1 MPELP
6 EVETI
11 RRLLAEGRRGG
22 PPLPGQRITGAQ
34 VLWERTVAE
43 PDAALFVARVT
54 GQEILSLGRRGKYLR
69 LNLSRDV
76 LLIHLRMSGDLW
88 LEPLE
93 EPPHRHH
100 RVIFDLS
107 SGYRLGFNNARK
119 FGRLWLVEDPAP
131 WLDRLGPEPLDEAF
145 TVADFYAR
153 LHPRRRRLKPLL
165 LDQTFLAGL
174 GNIYT
179 DEALHRAH
187 LHPLRIANTL
197 TVQEA
202 AALLD
207 SIRFVLREG
216 LRQNG
221 ASIDWVYRGG
231 GFQNT
236 FQVYQRTGQPC
247 HTCGTPIQRI
257 IVGQRSTHFC
267 PRCQPFRE

>member
-11 RRLLAEGRRGG
+11 RRLLAEGKRGG
-22 PPLPGQRITGAQ
+22 PPLEGQVIEGAT
-34 VLWERTVAE
+34 VLWERTVAR
-43 PDAALFVARVT
+43 PRVSEFIT
-54 GQEILSLGRRGKYLR
+54 RVQGQEIRSLGRRGKYLR

-76 LLIHLRMSGDLW
+76 LLFHLRMSGDLW

-100 RVIFDLS
+100 RVTFDLA

-119 FGRLWLVEDPAP
+119 FGRVWLVEDPSP
-131 WLDRLGPEPLDEAF
+131 WLDKLGPEPLDEAF
-145 TVADFYAR
+145 TAADFYAR
-153 LHPRRRRLKPLL
+153 LHQRRRRLKPLL

-179 DEALHRAH
+179 DEALHRAR
-187 LHPLRIANTL
+187 LHPLRIASTL
-197 TVQEA
+197 APQEA
-202 AALLD
+202 AALWEA
-207 SIRFVLREG
+207 IRFVLREG

-221 ASIDWVYRGG
+221 ASIDWAYRGG

-236 FQVYQRTGQPC
+236 FQVYQRAGEPC
-247 HTCGTPIQRI
+247 YRCGTPIRRI
-257 IVGQRSTHFC
+257 VVGQRGTHFC
-267 PRCQPFRE
+267 PRCQVDE